1 MNVMSE
7 KNYYSMTT
15 KRFTLRTSHNEWLLI
30 TRRLY
35 NDVLYFYYKLFLE
48 HPELNSLTNQKAMRA
63 LECMSIVGRDK
74 KPVEVPLPWKGVPLY
89 FRRAAINSALAA
101 GRSYLARSEQT
112 CPSQEFSSG
121 ITLYKGMYK
130 DLDNHSVMVKV
141 WNGEKWCWI
150 HGRLSG
156 SEIPAD
162 ALCLS
167 PRMVFHEKRI
177 ELHVPIRQDVLNR
190 GTLKQRIGREPR
202 ICAVQFTNGDS
213 VAVCCVM
220 NPDYAVEAVKFFR
233 GGTAYRNR
241 CQGILDKIEK
251 SKKASPKET
260 SEDADKK
267 YWKKLRNIHED
278 ISHQIS
284 RKIVDFSRENQ
295 AEIIILPKYDSAY
308 SKYVMAAVG
317 KWSPLY
323 ISHSIRRQLQYKAWQ
338 EGIFVLDSSVSDI
351 GRVCAKCGAPVQRR
365 GELFLC
371 ENGHQGN
378 RWINSACNLGKKA
391 YESLGKNIPIRASRV
406 SDAPHGRAPSS
417 SAR

>member
-130 DLDNHSVMVKV
+130 DLDSHSVMVKV

-391 YESLGKNIPIRASRV
+391 YESLGKNIPIRASRM

>member
-1 MNVMSE
+1 MSE

-15 KRFTLRTSHNEWLLI
+15 KRFTLRTSHNKWLLI

-63 LECMSIVGRDK
+63 LECLSIVGRDK

-130 DLDNHSVMVKV
+130 DLDSHSVMVKV

-391 YESLGKNIPIRASRV
+391 YESLGKNIPIRASRM

>member
-1 MNVMSE
+1 MIEMAE

-15 KRFTLRTSHNEWLLI
+15 KRFTLRTAHNGWLSA
-30 TRRLY
+30 TRKVY

-48 HPELNSLTNQKAMRA
+48 HPEFYGLTNQKAMRA
-63 LECMSIVGRDK
+63 LECLSIVGRDK
-74 KPVEVPLPWKGVPLY
+74 KPVENPLPWEGVPLY

-101 GRSYLARSEQT
+101 GRSYLSREEQT
-112 CPSQEFSSG
+112 CPSREFSSG

-130 DLDNHSVMVKV
+130 DLDSHSIRVKV

-162 ALCLS
+162 ASCLS
-167 PRMVFHEKRI
+167 PRLVFREKQI
-177 ELHVPIRQDVLNR
+177 ELHVPIRQSVSNR
-190 GTLKQRIGREPR
+190 GTLKQRIGKELR
-202 ICAVQFTNGDS
+202 ICTVQFTNGDS
-213 VAVCCVM
+213 IAVCCVM
-220 NPDYAVEAVKFFR
+220 NRDYTVEAVKFFR
-233 GGTAYRNR
+233 GGAAYMNR
-241 CQGILDKIEK
+241 CQRILDKIEK
-251 SKKASPKET
+251 SQKASPKET
-260 SEDADKK
+260 DKDANKK
-267 YWKKLRNIHED
+267 YWKKLKDIHED

-284 RKIVDFSRENQ
+284 RKIVNFSRENN
-295 AEIIILPKYDSAY
+295 ADIIILPKYDSAY

-323 ISHSIRRQLQYKAWQ
+323 VSHSIRRQLQYKAWQ

-351 GRVCAKCGAPVQRR
+351 GRVCAKCGAPVQRK

-391 YESLGKNIPIRASRV
+391 YESLEK
-406 SDAPHGRAPSS
+406 HM
-417 SAR
+417 

>member
-1 MNVMSE
+1 M
-7 KNYYSMTT
+7 
-15 KRFTLRTSHNEWLLI
+15 
-30 TRRLY
+30 
-35 NDVLYFYYKLFLE
+35 LYFYYKLFLE
-48 HPELNSLTNQKAMRA
+48 HPELNSLTNQKAMRS

-130 DLDNHSVMVKV
+130 DLDSHSVMVKV

-220 NPDYAVEAVKFFR
+220 NPDYAVEAVNFFR

-351 GRVCAKCGAPVQRR
+351 GRVCAKCGASVQRR

-391 YESLGKNIPIRASRV
+391 YESLGKNIPIRASRM

>member
-1 MNVMSE
+1 MSE

-130 DLDNHSVMVKV
+130 DLDSHSVMVKV

-391 YESLGKNIPIRASRV
+391 YESLGKNIPIRASRM

>member
-1 MNVMSE
+1 M
-7 KNYYSMTT
+7 
-15 KRFTLRTSHNEWLLI
+15 
-30 TRRLY
+30 
-35 NDVLYFYYKLFLE
+35 LYFYYKLFLE

-63 LECMSIVGRDK
+63 LECLSIVGRDK

-130 DLDNHSVMVKV
+130 DLDSHSVMVKV

-391 YESLGKNIPIRASRV
+391 YESLGKNIPIRASRM

>member
-63 LECMSIVGRDK
+63 LECLSIVGRDK

-130 DLDNHSVMVKV
+130 DLDSHSVMVKV

-391 YESLGKNIPIRASRV
+391 YESLGKNIPIRASRM

>member
-1 MNVMSE
+1 M
-7 KNYYSMTT
+7 
-15 KRFTLRTSHNEWLLI
+15 
-30 TRRLY
+30 
-35 NDVLYFYYKLFLE
+35 LYFYYKLFLE

-130 DLDNHSVMVKV
+130 DLDSHSVMVKV

-391 YESLGKNIPIRASRV
+391 YESLGKNIPIRASRM

>member
-15 KRFTLRTSHNEWLLI
+15 KRFTLRTAHNEWLLV
-30 TRRLY
+30 TRKLY
-35 NDVLYFYYKLFLE
+35 NDVLYFYYKLFLG

-74 KPVEVPLPWKGVPLY
+74 KPVENPLPWKGVPLY

-101 GRSYLARSEQT
+101 GRSYLARAEQT

-130 DLDNHSVMVKV
+130 DLDSHSVMVKV

-190 GTLKQRIGREPR
+190 GTLKQRMGRELR

-241 CQGILDKIEK
+241 CQEILDKIEK

-260 SEDADKK
+260 NEDADKK
-267 YWKKLRNIHED
+267 YWKKLKNIHED

-351 GRVCAKCGAPVQRR
+351 GRVCAKCGAPVQRK

-378 RWINSACNLGKKA
+378 RWVNSACNLGKKA
-391 YESLGKNIPIRASRV
+391 YESLGKNIPIRASRM

>member
-130 DLDNHSVMVKV
+130 DLDSHSVMVKV

-260 SEDADKK
+260 SADADKK

-317 KWSPLY
+317 KC
-323 ISHSIRRQLQYKAWQ
+323 RRC
-338 EGIFVLDSSVSDI
+338 I
-351 GRVCAKCGAPVQRR
+351 
-365 GELFLC
+365 
-371 ENGHQGN
+371 
-378 RWINSACNLGKKA
+378 
-391 YESLGKNIPIRASRV
+391 
-406 SDAPHGRAPSS
+406 
-417 SAR
+417 